1 MSEKLETRLA
11 GLTYHAPSA
20 PVAAVMGQ
28 LRRSAMNFMV
38 FLDASIPEC
47 REKSLAVTDFEQ
59 SMMWAMKG
67 LSLTDPDGKVVS
79 P

>member
-1 MSEKLETRLA
+1 MSEKLAARLE
-11 GLTYHAPSA
+11 GLTYHAPSV

-28 LRRSAMNFMV
+28 LRRSAIDFMT

-47 REKSLAVTDFEQ
+47 REKSLAVTAFEE